1 MSRATLPHIHRLSLE
16 RASSSLAVAALAAS
30 TNIQYYVVV
39 VASES
44 GKLPPHGGRTLWNRV
59 RSKMKEEEKSEGARR
74 CQIVQMVPP

>member
-30 TNIQYYVVV
+30 TNIQYVVV
-39 VASES
+39 VASEC

-74 CQIVQMVPP
+74 CQIVQVVPP